1 MSELVTPQERV
12 TPGSPIAQKTFALEG
27 PTYQMPM
34 ILVEGLAF
42 IVLLV
47 MAYVFVTQDRE
58 LNTWWPFI
66 PYNTRYITGYW

>member
-1 MSELVTPQERV
+1 
-12 TPGSPIAQKTFALEG
+12 
-27 PTYQMPM
+27 MPM

-58 LNTWWPFI
+58 LNMWWPFI